1 MLQLDYEANYKQIWP
16 YEKIYKILYLNLEL
30 NMVIC

>member
-1 MLQLDYEANYKQIWP
+1 MLQLDYEYNYKQIRP
-16 YEKIYKILYLNLEL
+16 YEKFYKILYLNLEL